1 MSISMGGMGGINM
14 PQAMTGASMRMP
26 PAQKMTALFDR
37 IDTNGQGSINKQQ
50 LAQAFQ
56 QMNPPRPFQQ
66 AGLEHVWGQL
76 DQKNSGTV
84 SKQEF
89 VSGMT
94 TMMTQLRQQPSMAE
108 SAANMQNSTQTI
120 KSSMDALN
128 NIGTIINKTA

>member
-1 MSISMGGMGGINM
+1 MSISMGGMGGISM

-26 PAQKMTALFDR
+26 PAQKMSALFDR
-37 IDTNGQGSINKQQ
+37 IDSGGQGAINKQQ

-94 TMMTQLRQQPSMAE
+94 TLMAQLRQQPSATE
-108 SAANMQNSTQTI
+108 TAASLQGSAQTV
-120 KSSMDALN
+120 KASMDALN
-128 NIGTIINKTA
+128 NIGTIINRTA